1 MREASSDNGCRK
13 VSTLPP
19 LPARGFLHSAGFLQ
33 RAPAPEGARGGKLLR
48 RAEKLPQPTQF
59 GFDSVLPGPNC
70 AGTAPPRAPR
80 APLCGAQAPRMVP
93 LCVGQT
99 KLPQRKSDVD
109 SGHSVLPV
117 NSAGQ
122 AHPHPGC
129 DARSGL
135 QGRHEVFTLPPR

>member
-33 RAPAPEGARGGKLLR
+33 RAPAPAEREGASFCVGR
-48 RAEKLPQPTQF
+48 R
-59 GFDSVLPGPNC
+59 NC
-70 AGTAPPRAPR
+70 HSQRNLVSTLYSRVQTVRAPR
-80 APLCGAQAPRMVP
+80 PQELQGPLLCGAQAPRMVP

-99 KLPQRKSDVD
+99 KWPQRKSDVD

-135 QGRHEVFTLPPR
+135 QRRHEVFTLPPR